1 MQNATWKRSL
11 IAVAFV
17 AVFVAIGLLA
27 GGFYQ
32 LRAEMRDQPLN
43 TAQNITNTQPT
54 GGSALPVSRIS
65 CDNSISPP
73 SFRKIVE
80 RYGPAVVNIRITG
93 TMKTSDDDNTQE
105 FPQLG
110 PNNPFYQFFRRFEM
124 PVPKQSE
131 TPIRGL
137 GSGFIISSNGLILTN
152 AHVVDHADTVTVQLT
167 DKRKFKAKVLGMD
180 KPTDVA
186 VLKIDAHH
194 LPTVNLGNPTTAHVG
209 DWVLAIGSPFGF
221 TNSATAGIISAKS
234 RSLPDDGYVS
244 FLQTDVPVNPGN
256 SGGPLFNSQGQVI
269 GINSQIYTRTGG
281 YEGLSFAIPITVA
294 VKDEKQIVK
303 SGKVERGLLG
313 VMIQHVDQGLAQSFG
328 LKKPMGA
335 LVGSVQ
341 HGGPAS
347 KAGLESGD
355 IILKFNGKKI
365 ENSNQLPPLVAN
377 MAPGS
382 KVTLDIWRNGKNK
395 QVSVVLGN
403 LNDSKLASNS
413 SNSSSSDYKKSRL
426 GVAVR
431 PLTPEE
437 RKQANVHKGGLLVE
451 DVSGPAEKAGIQP
464 GDVILS
470 LNGQRV
476 SQVSQLQKLIASHGK
491 HIALLI
497 QRNNARI
504 FVPVDLG

>member
-11 IAVAFV
+11 IAVAFI

-27 GGFYQ
+27 GGLFQ
-32 LRAEMRDQPLN
+32 LRDEVRDHNTLN
-43 TAQNITNTQPT
+43 TAQTTTNTQAAT
-54 GGSALPVSRIS
+54 DKVLPASRIAS
-65 CDNSISPP
+65 ADSIRPP
-73 SFRKIVE
+73 SFSPIVA
-80 RYGPAVVNIRITG
+80 RYGPAVVNISITG
-93 TMKTSDDDNTQE
+93 TLKTSDNMPAL
-105 FPQLG
+105 PQLG
-110 PNNPFYQFFRRFEM
+110 PNNPFYQFFKHFET
-124 PVPKQSE
+124 PPQQNE
-131 TPIRGL
+131 TPIRGV

-152 AHVVDHADTVTVQLT
+152 AHVVDHANTVTVLLT

-186 VLKIDAHH
+186 VLKIDADN
-194 LPTVNLGNPTTAHVG
+194 LPTVNLGNPAQAHVG

-221 TNSATAGIISAKS
+221 ENSATAGIISAKS

-256 SGGPLFNSQGQVI
+256 SGGPLFNGQGQVI

-281 YEGLSFAIPITVA
+281 YEGLSFAIPITIAEKV
-294 VKDEKQIVK
+294 EKQIVK
-303 SGKVERGLLG
+303 NGKVERGLLG
-313 VMIQHVDQGLAQSFG
+313 VMIQHVNQGLAQSFG

-335 LVGSVQ
+335 LVGSVE
-341 HGGPAS
+341 HGGPAA

-355 IILKFNGKKI
+355 IILKFNGKQI

-382 KVTLDIWRNGKNK
+382 KVKLDIWRNGKNK
-395 QVSVVLGN
+395 QISVVLGN
-403 LNDSKLASNS
+403 LNNSKLASND
-413 SNSSSSDYKKSRL
+413 NSSSNFKKSRL

-431 PLTPEE
+431 PLTPSE
-437 RKQANVHKGGLLVE
+437 RKQANIHEGGLLVE
-451 DVSGPAEKAGIQP
+451 DVGGPAAKAGIQP

-476 SQVSQLQKLIASHGK
+476 SGVTQLRKLIASHGK

>member
-1 MQNATWKRSL
+1 MQNATWKRPL
-11 IAVAFV
+11 IAVAFI
-17 AVFVAIGLLA
+17 AVFVAIGFLA
-27 GGFYQ
+27 TGIFE
-32 LRAEMRDQPLN
+32 LRAEVRNQSLQS
-43 TAQNITNTQPT
+43 AQNITNTQATT
-54 GGSALPVSRIS
+54 GRALPIS
-65 CDNSISPP
+65 KIANSGSISPP
-73 SFRKIVE
+73 SFRAIVE
-80 RYGPAVVNIRITG
+80 RYGPAVVNISITG
-93 TMKTSDDDNTQE
+93 TMDTSMNMPAI
-105 FPQLG
+105 PQLG
-110 PNNPFYQFFRRFEM
+110 PNNPFYQFF
-124 PVPKQSE
+124 KQFGMSAPQHNE
-131 TPIRGL
+131 TPIRGV

-152 AHVVDHADTVTVQLT
+152 AHVVDHATTVTVQLT

-186 VLKIDAHH
+186 VIKIDATH
-194 LPTVNLGNPTTAHVG
+194 LPTVNLGNPAQAQVG

-221 TNSATAGIISAKS
+221 ENSATAGIISAKS

-294 VKDEKQIVK
+294 EKVEQQIVK
-303 SGKVERGLLG
+303 NGKVERGLLG
-313 VMIQHVDQGLAQSFG
+313 VMIQHVNQGLAQSFG

-341 HGGPAS
+341 HDGPAA
-347 KAGLESGD
+347 KAGLKSGD
-355 IILKFNGKKI
+355 IILKFNGKTI
-365 ENSNQLPPLVAN
+365 EDSNKLPPMVAN

-382 KVTLDIWRNGKNK
+382 KVTLDIWRNGKDK
-395 QVSVVLGN
+395 QITVVLGN
-403 LNDSKLASNS
+403 LNNSQIASND
-413 SNSSSSDYKKSRL
+413 NSTPNYKKSRL

-431 PLTPEE
+431 PLTPDE
-437 RKQANVHKGGLLVE
+437 RKQADVNIGGLLVE
-451 DVSGPAEKAGIQP
+451 NVSGPAEKAGIQP

-476 SQVSQLQKLIASHGK
+476 SKVSQLRKLIDSHGK

-497 QRNNARI
+497 QRNNSRI

>member
-1 MQNATWKRSL
+1 MQSATWKRS
-11 IAVAFV
+11 IIVVAFV
-17 AVFVAIGLLA
+17 AVFVAIGFMA
-27 GGFYQ
+27 GDIAK
-32 LRAEMRDQPLN
+32 LRTEMAN
-43 TAQNITNTQPT
+43 TSLDVAQNTMNTQT
-54 GGSALPVSRIS
+54 TQQSTLPVSNTVSER
-65 CDNSISPP
+65 NVSPP
-73 SFRKIVE
+73 SFRDIVA
-80 RYGPAVVNIRITG
+80 RYGPAVVNISITG
-93 TMKTSDDDNTQE
+93 EIKTTSDEQSI
-105 FPQLG
+105 PQVS
-110 PNNPFYQFFRRFEM
+110 PNNPFYRFFRQFNI
-124 PVPKQSE
+124 PVPQNSE
-131 TPIRGL
+131 TPIRGV

-152 AHVVDHADTVTVQLT
+152 AHVVDHANTVTVQLT

-186 VLKIDAHH
+186 VLKIDAHN
-194 LPTVNLGNPTTAHVG
+194 LPTVNLGNPATAHVG

-294 VKDEKQIVK
+294 EKVEKQIVK
-303 SGKVERGLLG
+303 NGKVERGLLG
-313 VMIQHVDQGLAQSFG
+313 VMIQHVNKGLAQSFG
-328 LKKPMGA
+328 LKKTMGA
-335 LVGSVQ
+335 LIGSVQ
-341 HGGPAS
+341 HGGPAA

-355 IILKFNGKKI
+355 IILKFDGKTI
-365 ENSNQLPPLVAN
+365 ENSNKLPPMVAN

-382 KVTLDIWRNGKNK
+382 KVKLEIWRNGKSK
-395 QVSVVLGN
+395 EISVVLGN
-403 LNDSKLASNS
+403 LNNSKLASNNT
-413 SNSSSSDYKKSRL
+413 NSQPNYKKSRL

-431 PLTPEE
+431 PLTSEE
-437 RKQANVHKGGLLVE
+437 RKQDNINKGGLLVE
-451 DVSGPAEKAGIQP
+451 DVGGPAAKAGLQP

-476 SQVSQLQKLIASHGK
+476 YEVSQLRKLISDHGK

-497 QRNNARI
+497 QRNNSRI

>member
-11 IAVAFV
+11 IVVAFV
-17 AVFVAIGLLA
+17 AVFIAIGVLTSDIV
-27 GGFYQ
+27 Q
-32 LRAEMRDQPLN
+32 LRAEVRNSTADV
-43 TAQNITNTQPT
+43 AQNAVSAQATQQKT
-54 GGSALPVSRIS
+54 LPVSS
-65 CDNSISPP
+65 TTVSPP
-73 SFRKIVE
+73 SFRSIVE
-80 RYGPAVVNIRITG
+80 RYGPAVVNISITG
-93 TMKTSDDDNTQE
+93 EIKDTSDTPS
-105 FPQLG
+105 FPQIN
-110 PNNPFYQFFRRFEM
+110 PNNPFYRFFRQFNI
-124 PVPKQSE
+124 PVPQNKE
-131 TPIRGL
+131 TPIRGV
-137 GSGFIISSNGLILTN
+137 GSGFIINKNGLILTN
-152 AHVVDHADTVTVQLT
+152 AHVVDHANTVTVQLT

-186 VLKIDAHH
+186 VLKIDANN
-194 LPTVNLGNPTTAHVG
+194 LPTVNLGNPATAHVG

-256 SGGPLFNSQGQVI
+256 SGGPLFNSEGQVI

-294 VKDEKQIVK
+294 EKVEKQIVK
-303 SGKVERGLLG
+303 NGKVERGLLG
-313 VMIQHVDQGLAQSFG
+313 VMIQHVNKGLAQSFG

-335 LVGSVQ
+335 LIGSVE
-341 HGGPAS
+341 HGGPAD

-377 MAPGS
+377 LAPGT
-382 KVTLDIWRNGKNK
+382 KVKLDIWRNGKHK
-395 QVSVVLGN
+395 QISVVLGN
-403 LNDSKLASNS
+403 LNNSKLASNS
-413 SNSSSSDYKKSRL
+413 NAKPSFKKSRL

-437 RKQANVHKGGLLVE
+437 RKQENINKGGLLVE
-451 DVSGPAEKAGIQP
+451 DVGGPAAKAGLQP

-476 SQVSQLQKLIASHGK
+476 YRVSQLRKLIADHGK

-497 QRNNARI
+497 QRNNSRI